1 MGVHLSGGIIRKIR
15 RLSRNV
21 KKWKKKFTVYRETV
35 KGGMCDT
42 KTVDDSKNANCRMRA
57 ACIWGS
63 NCRVG
68 LNITDLWTTWIYL
81 VMPYLLNFTLSE
93 RLQNRGYPI
102 TSFEVRGYIV
112 LQDFAMRAKIHRILI
127 ANFVEVNKRSTCD
140 SFLFYQISSAHRE
153 NDFFY

>member
-1 MGVHLSGGIIRKIR
+1 VGVHLSGGIIRKIR

-21 KKWKKKFTVYRETV
+21 KKWKKKFTVYCETV
-35 KGGMCDT
+35 KGCATQRRLTIAKMQTAGCALRVFEGL
-42 KTVDDSKNANCRMRA
+42 TV
-57 ACIWGS
+57 GS
-63 NCRVG
+63 AWTSLIYG
-68 LNITDLWTTWIYL
+68 LHESIVTS
-81 VMPYLLNFTLSE
+81 YLLNFTLSE